1 MLKVGLT
8 GGIGSGKSTVARMF
22 EMLHIPVYYADDR
35 AKAIMNTD
43 PGLRKK
49 IISLFGEETYS
60 GNQLNKPYV
69 ASLVFE
75 DKNKL
80 QQLNALVHPV
90 TIADSEIWMNRQS
103 TSYAIKEA
111 ALIFES
117 KINVQLDVVIG
128 VFAPVL
134 LRMQRVTARDPITPE
149 EAERR
154 MKNQMDEDEKMAL
167 CDFVIIND
175 ETQAVIPQVIALH
188 EKLLTI
194 SAERKLQ

>member
-8 GGIGSGKSTVARMF
+8 GGIGSGKTTVARLF
-22 EMLHIPVYYADDR
+22 ELLAIPVYYADNR
-35 AKAIMNTD
+35 AKEIMNTD
-43 PGLRKK
+43 PVLREK
-49 IISLFGEETYS
+49 ISALFGEQAYA
-60 GNQLNKPYV
+60 GNELNRSYISSIAFK
-69 ASLVFE
+69 E
-75 DKNKL
+75 KDKL
-80 QQLNALVHPV
+80 LALNALVHPV
-90 TIADSEIWMNRQS
+90 TIADSEQWMQS
-103 TSYAIKEA
+103 QRTPYAIKEA

-117 KINVQLDVVIG
+117 KVNLQLDYVIG
-128 VFAPVL
+128 VFAPVI
-134 LRMQRVTARDPITPE
+134 LRMQRITARDPISPE

-175 ETQAVIPQVIALH
+175 ETQAVIPQVLSLH